1 MFLTDVSTDD
11 YYLKLTFSHRGSIS
25 VNKSLLFAFDFNTS
39 APPALPNII
48 SPACFD
54 AVMATERSKS
64 SVSSEGSSMLLDD
77 VIDDLAV
84 DDLKVLGVANEN
96 ESTTDTKAAR
106 ENTISKRSSGQGFGA
121 AISTAQVPRRRY

>member
-1 MFLTDVSTDD
+1 MLTHQQTIII
-11 YYLKLTFSHRGSIS
+11 KLTFSQRGSIS

-54 AVMATERSKS
+54 AVMATERSES

-77 VIDDLAV
+77 DVIVIDLAV
-84 DDLKVLGVANEN
+84 DDLKLFLGAAN
-96 ESTTDTKAAR
+96 ESTTDTKAR
-106 ENTISKRSSGQGFGA
+106 DTNSKRSSGQGFGG
-121 AISTAQVPRRRY
+121 AISTAQVP